1 MGFTLKSSYA
11 LRALYELAVSTEG
24 GKEKLSLIE
33 IVENNSIPRDFL
45 EKIFGELRQAGII
58 KAIRGRYGGY
68 ALAKP
73 PSEILIRDVIL
84 ELDNPM
90 NSYICIKNKGE
101 CEIDPDCTI
110 KFVWFKMYNA
120 MMKELGRMTLA
131 DLVEMGNEQKDFP
144 DKFSIQ

>member
-11 LRALYELAVSTEG
+11 LRALYELAVSTQN
-24 GKEKLSLIE
+24 GKEKLSLVE
-33 IVENNSIPRDFL
+33 IVENNNIPRDFL

-73 PSEILIRDVIL
+73 AEEILIRDIIL

-90 NSYICIKNKGE
+90 NSYVCIKNKGQ
-101 CEIDPDCTI
+101 CSIDPDCSI
-110 KFVWFKMYNA
+110 KYVWFKMYNA
-120 MMKELGRMTLA
+120 MMKELGETTLA
-131 DLVEMGNEQKDFP
+131 DLIKMADSVGTLP
-144 DKFSIQ
+144 DELVIE

>member
-33 IVENNSIPRDFL
+33 IVEKNDIPRDFL

-73 PSEILIRDVIL
+73 PSEILIKDIIL

-90 NSYICIKNKGE
+90 NSYVCIKNKGQ
-101 CEIDPDCTI
+101 CEKDPDCTI

-120 MMKELGRMTLA
+120 MMRELGQMTLA
-131 DLVEMGNEQKDFP
+131 DLVAMGSNQNNFP
-144 DKFSIQ
+144 DKLSIQ